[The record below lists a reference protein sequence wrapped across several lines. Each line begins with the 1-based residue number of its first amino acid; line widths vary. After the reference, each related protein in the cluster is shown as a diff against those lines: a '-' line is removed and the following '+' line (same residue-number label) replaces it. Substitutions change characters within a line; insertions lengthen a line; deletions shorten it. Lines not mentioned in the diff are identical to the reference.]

1 MILVASESEGW
12 ASGTPSITELLP
24 FSAAFCDSQF
34 SNTSALL
41 PTFVPPKTWGCLLI
55 NLSATP
61 LATSSI
67 LNGASKSSSAIL
79 EWK

>member
-41 PTFVPPKTWGCLLI
+41 PTFVPPKTWGF
-55 NLSATP
+55 S
-61 LATSSI
+61 
-67 LNGASKSSSAIL
+67 
-79 EWK
+79 